1 MIIRNRNSKKDL
13 QYNGQ
18 KRANEQKWFQIHY
31 TDTKVWNKCRH
42 SYLIFPAQYFE
53 DQLD

>member
-31 TDTKVWNKCRH
+31 TDTKGWVTRIPIKPGDESGAPEW
-42 SYLIFPAQYFE
+42 
-53 DQLD
+53 